1 MAKEGLH
8 TVWSKGKKMPQN
20 LINKDPVRKSSM
32 AVLTAQISLAEDA
45 IKNGTA
51 MERVSGVINHASF
64 TTKDCISYYIDHING
79 EGIVDKGFV
88 LRTLHMTMPSSC
100 Q

>member
-32 AVLTAQISLAEDA
+32 AVL
-45 IKNGTA
+45 KNGTA